1 WHFDSTGVADLGY
14 NIIRDSTMARN
25 LSWTL
30 TTGYPTSKIIVWMH
44 SEHIETNPADIRD
57 QNGSTPFHGWATTG
71 ALTRAAL
78 GSQLYSIGCLAG
90 SGSWQTS
97 ELGAPAPSTIS
108 LPPSGSWDDLFLQA
122 GKPLAFLD
130 LRHPSAGGEWISA
143 PRVARPFFYTLTS

>member
-1 WHFDSTGVADLGY
+1 SLLIAETARLRSAAPSFETSFWAQLATSLDAHARAMWHFDSTGVADLGY

-78 GSQLYSIGCLAG
+78 GSQLYSIGFLAG

-108 LPPSGSWDDLFLQA
+108 LPPSGS
-122 GKPLAFLD
+122 
-130 LRHPSAGGEWISA
+130 
-143 PRVARPFFYTLTS
+143 